1 MTSFQSVRHPLIPR
15 ALLVLAAL
23 GAGPWAASGLRAQDV
38 ALAGD
43 ADLAVDRRLE
53 RLLQTDP
60 LVVTRDTAFSPGDTI
75 PRSVLV
81 LDARLVHEGV
91 ILGDLVM
98 VEARG
103 YIRPRGQVTG
113 DVVNLAGGL
122 YRSELA
128 RIGGRIE
135 NLPMAPYRVVR
146 EPDRVVILA
155 MGPGRFEPDGFR
167 GLQAPTYDR
176 VNGLTL
182 VWGAAY
188 RFPRVG
194 RVQPRLHAQAGWQ
207 TQRGDPTYAVD
218 FSLRRSANR
227 VSVGH
232 ERAWDTNERWIRG
245 DLLNSLLYL
254 WDGQDLRD
262 YHEVERSW
270 VELSRD
276 FVHDRGRLR
285 ATAAVR
291 GQVEDATSLAAGT
304 PWFIIGS
311 ETRSNPSIDDG
322 RTTSALG
329 RLDVAWEGRRTLFDG
344 GAEYEA
350 ARPWRGG
357 AFRFDRLRTDGRFAM
372 AALAN
377 HSVAVRFMAQAPVSG
392 EPLPRQRWSFVGG
405 SATLHTL
412 EVAEFYG
419 DHVVFVDTR
428 YIIPLPERMA
438 LPILG
443 APRLHLLH
451 VAGMAWT
458 RDENRDLHQELGFE
472 LDLSLLYVRFVI
484 VPDDPA
490 LRDLS
495 VGLAWPVGRKFPWE
509 R

>member
-1 MTSFQSVRHPLIPR
+1 MTSFQSVLPPQIVRTLV
-15 ALLVLAAL
+15 VLAAL
-23 GAGPWAASGLRAQDV
+23 GVGPWAAPGLRAQDV

-43 ADLAVDRRLE
+43 ADLAMDRRLE
-53 RLLQTDP
+53 RLLQANP
-60 LVVTRDTAFSPGDTI
+60 LVVTRDTAFLAGDTI

-91 ILGDLVM
+91 IQGDLVM

-128 RIGGRIE
+128 QIGGRIE

-146 EPDRVVILA
+146 DPDRIVILA
-155 MGPGRFEPDGFR
+155 MGPGPFELEGFR

-182 VWGAAY
+182 VWGMGY
-188 RFPRVG
+188 RFPRLG
-194 RVQPRLHAQAGWQ
+194 RVQPRLHAQAGWH
-207 TQRGDPTYAVD
+207 TQRGDPTYTVE
-218 FSLRRSANR
+218 FSLRRSAN
-227 VSVGH
+227 VLSGGH

-262 YHEVERSW
+262 YHEMERSW

-276 FVHDRGRLR
+276 FVHPNGRLR

-291 GQVEDATSLAAGT
+291 GQVEEATSLVAAA

-311 ETRSNPSIDDG
+311 EARSNPPIDDG
-322 RTTSALG
+322 RTTSGLG
-329 RLDVAWEGRRTLFDG
+329 RLDVAWEGRRTRFDG
-344 GAEYEA
+344 GVEYEA

-357 AFRFDRLRTDGRFAM
+357 SFQFDRLRTDGRFAM

-377 HSVAVRFMAQAPVSG
+377 HSVAIRFMAQAPLSG
-392 EPLPRQRWSFVGG
+392 DPLPRQRWSFVGG
-405 SATLHTL
+405 SATLNTL

-428 YIIPLPERMA
+428 YIIPLPERIA

-458 RDENRDLHQELGFE
+458 RDETRDLHQEVGLE
-472 LDLSLLYVRFVI
+472 LDLSLLYVRFVV

-490 LRDLS
+490 TRDLS